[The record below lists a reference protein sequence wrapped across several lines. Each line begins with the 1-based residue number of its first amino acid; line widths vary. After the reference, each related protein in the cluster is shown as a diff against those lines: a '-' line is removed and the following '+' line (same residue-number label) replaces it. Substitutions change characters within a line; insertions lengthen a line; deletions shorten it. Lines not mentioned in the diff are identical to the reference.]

1 MFGEPALHLAVG
13 QFGGAGLHFAR
24 HAGQA
29 RRRQAAG
36 WHAGLVQGLLH
47 FRRQALVRRGA
58 RRGDG
63 SEDRRQARPPGSGHR
78 TDCGGRPRPAT
89 MLAMSAAPPPTTAVA
104 ALGLG
109 LDAGGTQTRWALAG
123 ADGGLRGEGHAA
135 SISGLQLDSAA
146 GRDAVGAVLRDIAA
160 AIAPLGGAGRVVAG
174 ITGFEATQAPLL
186 CRLAAAA
193 LGLAPAAVQAM
204 TDIELVC
211 HTAFAPGEGV
221 VLYAGT
227 GSFAAFVDAQGRM
240 HRAGGRGAVIDDAG
254 GGHWIARRAL
264 RHIWR
269 AEDAE
274 PGAWQRSPLARQVFA
289 HIGGSD
295 WSQTRGWV
303 YSGPGAA
310 RGEMG
315 RLALAVAAA
324 ATMQQDP
331 AALAL
336 LQAAGTELAR
346 LALAMRQR
354 FGALPLALAGRVF
367 ELHPAIELSLRQALP
382 PGTDVRRLSAPA
394 HQAAARMAARATT
407 P

>member
-1 MFGEPALHLAVG
+1 
-13 QFGGAGLHFAR
+13 
-24 HAGQA
+24 
-29 RRRQAAG
+29 
-36 WHAGLVQGLLH
+36 
-47 FRRQALVRRGA
+47 
-58 RRGDG
+58 
-63 SEDRRQARPPGSGHR
+63 
-78 TDCGGRPRPAT
+78 
-89 MLAMSAAPPPTTAVA
+89 MLAMTAVPAPATAVA
-104 ALGLG
+104 DLGLG

-123 ADGGLRGEGHAA
+123 AGGGLRGEGHVA
-135 SISGLQLDSAA
+135 SISGLQLDDAA
-146 GRDAVGAVLRDIAA
+146 GREAVAAALHDIAA
-160 AIAPLGGAGRVVAG
+160 AIAPLGGAARVVAG

-186 CRLAAAA
+186 CRLVVAA
-193 LGLAPAAVQAM
+193 LGVPSAAVQAM

-211 HTAFAPGEGV
+211 RAAFAPGEGV

-227 GSFAAFVDAQGRM
+227 GSIAAFVDAQGCM

-264 RHIWR
+264 RAVWR
-269 AEDAE
+269 AEDAQ

-289 HIGGSD
+289 HVGGSD
-295 WSQTRGWV
+295 WAQTRRWV

-324 ATMQQDP
+324 ATADGDP

-346 LALAMRQR
+346 LAAAMRQR

-367 ELHPAIELSLRQALP
+367 ELHPAIEHSLRQALP
-382 PGTDVRRLSAPA
+382 PGTDVRRLTWPA
-394 HQAAARMAARATT
+394 HHAAARMATQAPT

>member
-1 MFGEPALHLAVG
+1 
-13 QFGGAGLHFAR
+13 
-24 HAGQA
+24 
-29 RRRQAAG
+29 
-36 WHAGLVQGLLH
+36 
-47 FRRQALVRRGA
+47 
-58 RRGDG
+58 
-63 SEDRRQARPPGSGHR
+63 
-78 TDCGGRPRPAT
+78 
-89 MLAMSAAPPPTTAVA
+89 MSAMTPAPPNASAPVA
-104 ALGLG
+104 IGLG

-123 ADGGLRGEGHAA
+123 ADGGLRGEGHVA

-146 GRDAVGAVLRDIAA
+146 GREAVAAALRDIAA
-160 AIAPLGGAGRVVAG
+160 AIAPLGGARRVAAG
-174 ITGFEATQAPLL
+174 ITGFEAAQAPLL

-211 HTAFAPGEGV
+211 RAAFAPGEGV

-227 GSFAAFVDAQGRM
+227 GSIAAFVDAQGCM

-254 GGHWIARRAL
+254 GGHWIGRRAL
-264 RHIWR
+264 RTVWR

-289 HIGGSD
+289 HVGGSD
-295 WSQTRGWV
+295 WAQTRRWV
-303 YSGPGAA
+303 YGGPGAD

-324 ATMQQDP
+324 ATADEDP

-354 FGALPLALAGRVF
+354 FGARPLALAGRVF
-367 ELHPAIELSLRQALP
+367 ELHPAVEHGLREALP
-382 PGTDVRRLSAPA
+382 PGADVRRLTVAA
-394 HQAAARMAARATT
+394 HHAAARMAALGSA

>member
-1 MFGEPALHLAVG
+1 MNKL
-13 QFGGAGLHFAR
+13 Q
-24 HAGQA
+24 
-29 RRRQAAG
+29 
-36 WHAGLVQGLLH
+36 
-47 FRRQALVRRGA
+47 
-58 RRGDG
+58 
-63 SEDRRQARPPGSGHR
+63 
-78 TDCGGRPRPAT
+78 
-89 MLAMSAAPPPTTAVA
+89 VA
-104 ALGLG
+104 AKNALG
-109 LDAGGTQTRWALAG
+109 LDAGGTHTRWAVMG
-123 ADGGLRGEGHAA
+123 ASGVLHAQGEAPPL
-135 SISGLQLDSAA
+135 SGLQLHSAEGRAEAQATLEIIASAA
-146 GRDAVGAVLRDIAA
+146 GRVYA
-160 AIAPLGGAGRVVAG
+160 VVAG
-174 ITGFEATQAPLL
+174 VTGFDSSQTPWL
-186 CRLAAAA
+186 CNLLAATMRVDV
-193 LGLAPAAVQAM
+193 AAVQAM

-211 HTAFAPGEGV
+211 RAAFALGEGV

-227 GSFAAFVDAQGRM
+227 GSMAAFVDAQGAV

-269 AEDAE
+269 AEDAQ

-289 HIGGSD
+289 HIGGAD
-295 WSQTRGWV
+295 WAQTRRWV

-324 ATMQQDP
+324 ASDEDP

-367 ELHPAIELSLRQALP
+367 QLHPVIEQACRAAV
-382 PGTDVRRLSAPA
+382 PGSTPLHVRVS
-394 HQAAARMAARATT
+394 HGHHAAARIAARASACAS
-407 P
+407 